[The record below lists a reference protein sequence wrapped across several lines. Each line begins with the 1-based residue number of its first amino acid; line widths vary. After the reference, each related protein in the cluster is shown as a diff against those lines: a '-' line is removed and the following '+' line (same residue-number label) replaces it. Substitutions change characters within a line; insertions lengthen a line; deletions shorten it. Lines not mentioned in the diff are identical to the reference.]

1 MKKQSNVPQ
10 IRQHTRDKAVI
21 DHLATG
27 SSKPTMGPKGGR
39 RLTERDGR
47 TLENAIRKQW
57 TPEKGGLP
65 DF

>member
-1 MKKQSNVPQ
+1 MKRRSDVPQ

-21 DHLATG
+21 DHLAAG
-27 SSKPTMGPKGGR
+27 SLKPTMGSKGGR

-47 TLENAIRKQW
+47 TVENAIHKQW